1 MLKLLS
7 GDFYKLRHS
16 TGFHVMMVLS
26 VIFGIIDSI
35 ESNMGGYDAFFAN
48 FGDLRTLMFVF
59 VGVFSGVFMGED
71 FACRTFQGEVASGNA
86 RSKVLLSKTLL
97 FLLGICIMI
106 MIQILIVVVAMS
118 LVNGFGA
125 DFTSSVL
132 GNIMRAAFMFMLQIC
147 ASSMICVL
155 TCVLIKNK
163 ATIIAVNFMILVL
176 IDGLLQLI
184 ASMSDKALA
193 FYTKTPLVLS
203 LASSLPNLRPSELV
217 LPIIIAFTTMIGLFS
232 ISNLHFRKCELK

>member
-1 MLKLLS
+1 MYKLLS

-26 VIFGIIDSI
+26 VVFGIIDSI
-35 ESNMGGYDAFFAN
+35 ESNMAGYDAFYAH

-59 VGVFSGVFMGED
+59 VGVFSGVFIGED

-97 FLLGICIMI
+97 YLLGICIMI
-106 MIQILIVVVAMS
+106 MIQILIVVVAMT
-118 LVNGFGA
+118 LLNGFGG
-125 DFTSSVL
+125 DFTSTAMTDMV
-132 GNIMRAAFMFMLQIC
+132 RAAFMFMLQIC
-147 ASSMICVL
+147 ASSMLCVL

-176 IDGLLQLI
+176 IDGIMQLI
-184 ASMSDKALA
+184 ASMSDNALA

-203 LASSLPNLRPSELV
+203 LTSSLPNLLPSELV
-217 LPIIIAFTTMIGLFS
+217 LSIVIAFTTMIGLFLV
-232 ISNLHFRKCELK
+232 SNLHFRKCELK

>member
-1 MLKLLS
+1 
-7 GDFYKLRHS
+7 
-16 TGFHVMMVLS
+16 MMVLS
-26 VIFGIIDSI
+26 VVFGIIDSI
-35 ESNMGGYDAFFAN
+35 ESNMAGYDAFFAH

-59 VGVFSGVFMGED
+59 VGVFSGVFIGED

-97 FLLGICIMI
+97 FLLGICIMM
-106 MIQILIVVVAMS
+106 MIQILIVVVAMT
-118 LVNGFGA
+118 LLNGFGG
-125 DFTSSVL
+125 DFTSTAMADMV
-132 GNIMRAAFMFMLQIC
+132 RAAFMFMLQIC
-147 ASSMICVL
+147 ASAMICVL

-176 IDGLLQLI
+176 IDGILQLI

-203 LASSLPNLRPSELV
+203 LASSLPNLLPSELV
-217 LPIIIAFTTMIGLFS
+217 LSILIAFATMIGLF
-232 ISNLHFRKCELK
+232 IVSNLHFRKCELK